1 MNIRTMGRK
10 LAAACL
16 LAVAALAAR
25 ADAAGGEA
33 YRLQPGDVLSVS
45 VWREAELQGDATVR
59 PDGAVAFPLA
69 GELTAAGRTVDEV
82 RADLEARFRKYVPDA
97 LVTVAVKAV
106 AGNRIFVL
114 GKVARPGDFVLTRPT
129 DVMQAL
135 SLAGGATPFADT
147 DSIRILRRD
156 GAKLTAIEF
165 HYGDVERGRKLEQ
178 NILLRGGDTVVVP

>member
-1 MNIRTMGRK
+1 MRGAT
-10 LAAACL
+10 L
-16 LAVAALAAR
+16 LSLLLCATASMAVR
-25 ADAAGGEA
+25 AEGSPAEA

-45 VWREAELQGDATVR
+45 VWRESELQGDATVR

-69 GELTAAGRTVDEV
+69 GELAAAGRTVEDV
-82 RADLEARFRKYVPDA
+82 RADLESRFRRYVPDA

-135 SLAGGATPFADT
+135 SLAGGTTPFADT
-147 DSIRILRRD
+147 ESIRILRRE
-156 GAKLTAIEF
+156 GTQLVAIEF
-165 HYGDVERGRKLEQ
+165 RYGEVERGRRLEQ